1 MVVVSSRGAAKE
13 AFTRHDRRLAARA
26 VPDAARALGFAD
38 RSTVWMPS
46 SDPRWK
52 NLRGIVAAH
61 IFAPRSLA
69 AARGVWERKVRDLVG
84 YLRGRAG
91 QVADV
96 GQAMYGGVLNLVS
109 NAFCSTDVVDIGAG
123 SAQGLR
129 EVVEDLIEL
138 IAKPNVSDLF
148 PFLRPLD
155 LQGRRRHSVRKMEK
169 VLRVLD
175 GIVDRRL
182 ASSAST
188 DKQQGDFLG
197 TLLELMSKGK
207 ITREDVTTILFDVF
221 TAGSDTIAITVEW
234 TMAELLRNPTA
245 MGKVR
250 AEITGALG
258 GKEAIERSPTRR
270 VCRTSTP

>member
-1 MVVVSSRGAAKE
+1 
-13 AFTRHDRRLAARA
+13 
-26 VPDAARALGFAD
+26 
-38 RSTVWMPS
+38 VWMPS

-69 AARGVWERKVRDLVG
+69 AARGVRERKVRDLVG

-129 EVVEDLIEL
+129 EVVEDLVEL

-155 LQGRRRHSVRKMEK
+155 LQGRRRHSARKMEK

-182 ASSAST
+182 ASSASST

-258 GKEAIERSPTRR
+258 GKEAIERSPMRR

>member
-1 MVVVSSRGAAKE
+1 M
-13 AFTRHDRRLAARA
+13 
-26 VPDAARALGFAD
+26 
-38 RSTVWMPS
+38 
-46 SDPRWK
+46 
-52 NLRGIVAAH
+52 
-61 IFAPRSLA
+61 
-69 AARGVWERKVRDLVG
+69 
-84 YLRGRAG
+84 
-91 QVADV
+91 ADV

-129 EVVEDLIEL
+129 EVVEDLVEL

-155 LQGRRRHSVRKMEK
+155 LQGRRRHSARKMEK

-182 ASSAST
+182 ASSASST

-258 GKEAIERSPTRR
+258 GKEAIERSPMRR